1 MYTYLRKVDDNLC
14 LDQYSVQA
22 SCKNVLTSW
31 RDASTQRSIPFC
43 LSRNLRVMML
53 NFRKLKQDYSPSIV
67 KEGRMLYDKGMV
79 VSGKIVNL
87 TANTVRLNC
96 RVLGSFD
103 NTYQCEIEI
112 DRKQSTAIDSDCDCS
127 YKYDCQH
134 LSAVLFFLEEK
145 LDEILVTYSKETDLE
160 KSAGLDDNIKATL
173 RETFKVAETKEVVR
187 QGKKSQKEL
196 LQEYLGASK
205 VLGQSPFFVPEESLA
220 QDLAELAILFSNPP
234 ASQAEQNNQIEI
246 QLALRLPFRSKP
258 LNIPIA
264 KDFLDALRYQEPL
277 YIAGKR
283 YFFSLGS
290 FDANSSRILKMIMDV
305 ARYPESKDERFQR
318 MAHIDIEAF
327 GTILAQAY
335 ELSNAQNNTLAGQ
348 RNPDADPE
356 TMPCLYCAT
365 LEEPLRCSPSPAAL
379 RVSLEYLEVPAPKI
393 LLNPTI
399 VLDAA
404 KAVTLEEVRL
414 FECAIPGMIHQNTYY
429 SFAPTI
435 RRKHLRNLPVLRDI
449 TIPEPLFGAFVENS
463 IPELMR
469 FAEIAN
475 SDIIE
480 RFVTLPFVGQLGAEC
495 DIHYLNGELEAQL
508 HFLYDKI
515 RVPADP
521 SQLTVDN
528 IAPFVT
534 NQGILARN
542 LTEEHKIIEAL
553 FQDFIFDPSQ
563 GVYVAKTDKKIV
575 EFMTEIIPSHQQRI
589 KFNCPENL
597 LEQFIYD
604 NTRFKL
610 HLKETDRID
619 VYEVNLKVDGHL
631 NGVTLDLMWECL
643 SSKRTFI
650 ELVRKKQGKKKS
662 SDEAGRLH
670 KILVLDLDKLAPLVH
685 LFDEIGI
692 QDFTDHCEERPLWS
706 LANLDPSQFEG
717 LPIDFSMSE
726 RLQEIQQQMLGNNVM
741 NSSPVPKEVKAV
753 LRSYQTEGIGWL
765 EKLRSM
771 HLNGILAD
779 DMGLGKTLQAII
791 AITQHQLE
799 NPQSISLVIC
809 PTSLVYNWKEEF
821 VKFNPN
827 LKVLPVDGTPLQ
839 RKKLLNN
846 ILDFEVIITS
856 YSLLQKDIDFY
867 KTIPFSYAIL
877 DEAQHIKN
885 RGTRNAK
892 SVKMIQAKHRLILT
906 GTPIENSLDELW
918 SLFDFLMPGLLST
931 YDRFVEKYI
940 RNPNSGTG
948 KNMES
953 LRKKVLP
960 FILRRMK
967 QDVLADLP
975 PVSHIA
981 YHCHLSDTQR
991 DLYHAYAKSAR
1002 EELSQLVKREGFDKV
1017 QIHVLATLTRLKQ
1030 ICCHPAIFAKDSPE
1044 IGDSAKYD
1052 MLMELLQTLIAGKHK
1067 TVIFSQYTRML
1078 NIIRQDLE
1086 KQRIRFEYLDGTS
1099 KNRLSIVKK
1108 FNEDEN
1114 ISVFLV
1120 SLKAGGSGL
1129 NLVGAD
1135 TVIHYDM
1142 WWNPAVENQATDRVH
1157 RIGQKNSVSSYKLIT
1172 LNTVEEK
1179 ILELQKRKSG
1189 LVKQVVTC
1197 DEEAIAK
1204 LTWEEVLELLQ
1215 T

>member
-1 MYTYLRKVDDNLC
+1 
-14 LDQYSVQA
+14 
-22 SCKNVLTSW
+22 
-31 RDASTQRSIPFC
+31 
-43 LSRNLRVMML
+43 ML

-67 KEGRMLYDKGMV
+67 KEGKTLYDKGMV
-79 VSGKIVNL
+79 VSGKIVGL
-87 TANTVRLNC
+87 SPGSVRLNC
-96 RVLGSFD
+96 RVLGGFD

-112 DRKQSTAIDSDCDCS
+112 DRKQSTTIDSDCDCS

-145 LDEILVTYSKETDLE
+145 FDEILVNYSKETDLE
-160 KSAGLDDNIKATL
+160 KSKDLDDNVKATL
-173 RETFKVAETKEVVR
+173 RETFKEAETKEVAR
-187 QGKKSQKEL
+187 QGKKQQKEL
-196 LQEYLGASK
+196 LQEYLGSSK
-205 VLGQSPFFVPEESLA
+205 VLGQSPFFIPEESLN
-220 QDLAELAILFSNPP
+220 QDQAELAIIFPQPTQNFVDS
-234 ASQAEQNNQIEI
+234 NNQIEI

-258 LNIPIA
+258 LNIPNV
-264 KDFLDALRYQEPL
+264 KEFLDAIRYQEPL
-277 YIAGKR
+277 YITGKR
-283 YFFSLGS
+283 YFFSLNS
-290 FDANSSRILKMIMDV
+290 FDSNSSQILKMIMDF
-305 ARYPESKDERFQR
+305 ARYPDGKDERMQR
-318 MAHIDIEAF
+318 IAHIEVEAF
-327 GTILAQAY
+327 GSVLARAF
-335 ELSNAQNNTLAGQ
+335 EIANTLSTAVGKQ
-348 RNPDADPE
+348 GAE
-356 TMPCLYCAT
+356 AELEALPCLYCGT
-365 LEEPLRCSPSPAAL
+365 LEEPLRFSPSPAGI
-379 RVSLEYLEVPAPKI
+379 RVALEYLEAPAPKV

-399 VLDAA
+399 VLDTARTI
-404 KAVTLEEVRL
+404 TLEEARL
-414 FECAIPGMIHQNTYY
+414 FECAIPGMMYQNTYY
-429 SFAPTI
+429 NFKPDI
-435 RRKHLRNLPVLRDI
+435 RRKHLRNLSKLRDI
-449 TIPEPLFGAFVENS
+449 TIPEPLFGTFVENS
-463 IPELMR
+463 LPELMQY
-469 FAEIAN
+469 AEVAN
-475 SDIIE
+475 HDLIE
-480 RFVTLPFVGQLGAEC
+480 RFVTLPFVGQLCAEC
-495 DIHYLNGELEAQL
+495 DIEYLNGELEAKL
-508 HFLYDKI
+508 SFLYDKM

-521 SQLTVDN
+521 SQVTIDH
-528 IAPFVT
+528 ISPFVT
-534 NQGILARN
+534 KQGVLARN
-542 LTEEHKIIEAL
+542 LTEEHKIIQSL
-553 FQDFIFDPSQ
+553 FQDFIFDASQ

-575 EFMTEIIPSHQQRI
+575 EFMTEVIPLHQKI
-589 KFNCPENL
+589 VKFNCPENL

-610 HLKETDRID
+610 HLKETNRID

-631 NGVTLDLMWECL
+631 NGVTIDLLWECL
-643 SSKRTFI
+643 AAKRTFI
-650 ELVRKKQGKKKS
+650 EIVRKKAAKKKGDDFS
-662 SDEAGRLH
+662 RN
-670 KILVLDLDKLAPLVH
+670 KILVLDLDKLTPLVH

-692 QDFTDHCEERPLWS
+692 QNLNDHKEERPLWS
-706 LANLDPSQFEG
+706 LANLNPDQFKD
-717 LPIDFSMSE
+717 LPIDFTMSPK
-726 RLQEIQQQMLGNNVM
+726 LQEIQQQMLGNRPLDP
-741 NSSPVPKEVKAV
+741 SPIPKEIDAV
-753 LRSYQTEGIGWL
+753 LRSYQSEGVSWL
-765 EKLRSM
+765 ERLRYM

-791 AITQHQLE
+791 AISQYKRA
-799 NPQSISLVIC
+799 NPKSLSLVIC

-821 VKFNPN
+821 AKFNPK

-839 RKKLLNN
+839 RKKLQNN
-846 ILDFEVIITS
+846 INDFDIIITS
-856 YSLLQKDIDFY
+856 YSLLQKDIEFY
-867 KTIPFSYAIL
+867 KTIPFGYAIL

-892 SVKMIQAKHRLILT
+892 SVKMIQASHRLILT

-940 RNPNSGTG
+940 RTPSVGGGRNLEP
-948 KNMES
+948 
-953 LRKKVLP
+953 LRNKVSP
-960 FILRRMK
+960 FVLRRMK

-975 PVSHIA
+975 PVSHIV
-981 YHCHLSDTQR
+981 YHCHLSDVQR
-991 DLYHAYAKSAR
+991 ELYHSYAASAR
-1002 EELSQLVKREGFDKV
+1002 EELSQLVKKEGFDKV

-1030 ICCHPAIFAKDSPE
+1030 ICCHPAIFAKDTAE
-1044 IGDSAKYD
+1044 GGDSAKYE
-1052 MLMELLQTLIAGKHK
+1052 MLMELLQTLIEGKHK

-1099 KNRLSIVKK
+1099 KNRLNIVKK

-1179 ILELQKRKSG
+1179 ILELQKRKMG